1 MNRTMQTLA
10 KMPITAIIVVVKFA
24 SNEMPWALR
33 TCTIYGRIANIAVN
47 CISMNRIE
55 TRANGLSVRFFVM
68 SLNLSTRVGGGWV
81 HFALDFTQLSHEAD
95 IWLISL
101 SWLNSVETLSVDTH
115 PRSTCNVFCASSERF
130 FESSQ
135 IGASGTWKEEKKVL
149 LVKLKVIEWTQEMR
163 NRDKRH
169 RKRRDLS
176 IVLISPF
183 LHAVDYSWWLLLF
196 VMNLQKWPPKC
207 WQWV

>member
-1 MNRTMQTLA
+1 M
-10 KMPITAIIVVVKFA
+10 IVVVKFA

-135 IGASGTWKEEKKVL
+135 IGASGTWKEE
-149 LVKLKVIEWTQEMR
+149 IEGFVSEIESDWVNSR
-163 NRDKRH
+163 NAEQRQKTSETKRSVYCSN
-169 RKRRDLS
+169 LS
-176 IVLISPF
+176 TPVRCG
-183 LHAVDYSWWLLLF
+183 LF
-196 VMNLQKWPPKC
+196 VMIIIIRGELTKMATKMLAMGIAAQT
-207 WQWV
+207 